1 MDKKNIVVIG
11 GGTGQSVILRGL
23 KNLDDVHLTTIVTV
37 ADDGGSTGRLR
48 KSFQIPAMGDIRNV
62 MIALSESEPLL
73 TMMMNYRFEGD
84 AGNEIAGHNLGNL
97 ILTALMQTSG
107 SFMQAISDI
116 SKVLKIKGDIIPAT
130 TQMVTLCAR
139 MSNGTIVRGES
150 SIPKYDDRVVEV
162 FYREPVKATVTAL
175 DAILNADIIIFGIG
189 SLYTSILPN
198 IIIEDIRQALLE
210 TKATKIYLCNAM
222 TQHGETDDYQLED
235 HVQAIEDH
243 LKGKI
248 DLVIKANDQ
257 LPASILQR
265 YVLEKAYP
273 VTISKQQHDY
283 LIESYQL
290 LNFEN
295 DLIRHDSNCIR
306 EIFADVIK
314 RYGRK

>member
-1 MDKKNIVVIG
+1 MNKKNVVVIG

-139 MSNGTIVRGES
+139 MSDGTIVRGES
-150 SIPKYDDRVVEV
+150 NIPKYDARVVEV
-162 FYREPVKATVTAL
+162 FYREPVKATVSAL

-198 IIIEDIRQALLE
+198 IIIDDIRQALLE

-243 LKGKI
+243 LNGKI
-248 DLVIKANDQ
+248 DLVIRANDQ
-257 LPASILQR
+257 LPTSILER

-273 VTISKQQHDY
+273 VTTSKQQHDY
-283 LIESYQL
+283 LIEAYPL

-295 DLIRHDSNCIR
+295 QLIRHDSNRIK
-306 EIFADVIK
+306 EIFADVIM

>member
-1 MDKKNIVVIG
+1 MDKKNVVVIG

-23 KNLDDVHLTTIVTV
+23 KNLEDVHLTTIVTV

-48 KSFQIPAMGDIRNV
+48 KSFQVPAMGDIRNV

-73 TMMMNYRFEGD
+73 TMIMDYRFKGEAD
-84 AGNEIAGHNLGNL
+84 NEIVGHNLGNL

-107 SFMQAISDI
+107 SFMQAIADI

-139 MSNGTIVRGES
+139 MSDGTVVRGES
-150 SIPKYDDRVVEV
+150 NIPKYDDRIIEV
-162 FYREPVKATVTAL
+162 FYREQVKATVTAL

-189 SLYTSILPN
+189 SIYTSILPN
-198 IIIEDIRQALLE
+198 IIIDDIRKALLE

-222 TQHGETDDYQLED
+222 TQHGETDNYQLED

-243 LKGKI
+243 LNGSI
-248 DLVIKANDQ
+248 DLVIYANDKI
-257 LPASILQR
+257 PSSILER
-265 YVLEKAYP
+265 YVLEKSYP
-273 VTISKQQHDY
+273 VSIIKQQHDY
-283 LIESYQL
+283 LIEDYQL
-290 LNFEN
+290 LNFGN
-295 DLIRHDSNCIR
+295 NLIRHDSNRIK

-314 RYGRK
+314 RYGKK